1 MELLRMA
8 LLNQLW
14 TWADL
19 ILISPY
25 RWSGNPVL
33 GFFLG
38 TLVLSLWCVLIG
50 KVTGVVVWS
59 INRAHM
65 ESLERQTVTMHN
77 LSLKAILFKDK
88 ASYTACNKEAN
99 EAFGRYFF
107 AQLAAGAATL
117 WPVPF
122 ALAWMETRFNEV
134 TFPLPYPLSV
144 ITAAVGYPAVLLL
157 CYALH
162 RMLWKH
168 LSLKFHALRTAPARE
183 PRQRM
188 MTLADLGRNQD

>member
-14 TWADL
+14 IWADL

-25 RWSGNPVL
+25 RRSGNPVI

-50 KVTGVVVWS
+50 KVTGLVVWS

-65 ESLERQTVTMHN
+65 ESLERETVTMHN

-107 AQLAAGAATL
+107 AQLAASAATL
-117 WPVPF
+117 WPLPF

-134 TFPLPYPLSV
+134 TFPLPYPLNLV
-144 ITAAVGYPAVLLL
+144 VPAVGYIAIFLL
-157 CYALH
+157 CYILL
-162 RMLWKH
+162 RILLKH
-168 LSLKFHALRTAPARE
+168 LLPMFHPVRTATSRE
-183 PRQRM
+183 PRERM
-188 MTLADLGRNQD
+188 MTLADLGGNQE

>member
-1 MELLRMA
+1 MELLHMA

-25 RWSGNPVL
+25 RWSGNPVI

-50 KVTGVVVWS
+50 KASGLVVWM
-59 INRAHM
+59 INGSHM
-65 ESLERQTVTMHN
+65 GSLERETVKMHN
-77 LSLKAILFKDK
+77 LSLKAILFRDK
-88 ASYTACNKEAN
+88 ASYTACNNEAN

-122 ALAWMETRFNEV
+122 ALAWMETRFSEV
-134 TFPLPYPLSV
+134 TFPIPYPLKLV
-144 ITAAVGYPAVLLL
+144 VPAAGYIAIFLL
-157 CYALH
+157 CYILL
-162 RMLWKH
+162 RILLKH
-168 LSLKFHALRTAPARE
+168 LLPEFHPVRTATSRE
-183 PRQRM
+183 PRERM
-188 MTLADLGRNQD
+188 MTLADLGQKRD

>member
-1 MELLRMA
+1 MDVLYH
-8 LLNQLW
+8 LW
-14 TWADL
+14 IWADL

-25 RWSGNPVL
+25 RWLENPVA

-38 TLVLSLWCVLIG
+38 TLVLSLWCVLVG
-50 KVTGVVVWS
+50 QVTGLGVWVM
-59 INRAHM
+59 NRSHM
-65 ESLERQTVTMHN
+65 RSLERETVKMHN
-77 LSLKAILFKDK
+77 LSLKAILSRDK

-122 ALAWMETRFNEV
+122 ALAWMETRFSEV
-134 TFPLPYPLSV
+134 TFPLSYPLSL
-144 ITAAVGYPAVLLL
+144 ITPAVGYFAVFLVAYVLLRIL
-157 CYALH
+157 L
-162 RMLWKH
+162 KH
-168 LSLKFHALRTAPARE
+168 LFPGSHLIRTDTARE
-183 PRQRM
+183 PRESM

>member
-1 MELLRMA
+1 MTVLHD
-8 LLNQLW
+8 LW
-14 TWADL
+14 IWLDV

-25 RWSGNPVL
+25 RCSGNPVA

-38 TLVLSLWCVLIG
+38 TLVLSLWCLLIG
-50 KVTGVVVWS
+50 KVTGLAVWL
-59 INRAHM
+59 INRSHVAR
-65 ESLERQTVTMHN
+65 LERETVQMHN

-107 AQLAAGAATL
+107 AQLAAGAASL

-122 ALAWMETRFNEV
+122 ALAWMEMRFSEV
-134 TFPLPYPLSV
+134 SLPLPYPLSL
-144 ITAAVGYPAVLLL
+144 ITPAVGYLAIFLLWYVLL
-157 CYALH
+157 
-162 RMLWKH
+162 RMLLKN
-168 LSLKFHALRTAPARE
+168 LSPEFRTVRTETARE
-183 PRQRM
+183 PRERM

>member
-1 MELLRMA
+1 MA
-8 LLNQLW
+8 LLHHLW
-14 TWADL
+14 VRADL

-25 RWSGNPVL
+25 RWSGNPVA

-50 KVTGVVVWS
+50 KVTGRVVWM
-59 INRAHM
+59 INRSHM
-65 ESLERQTVTMHN
+65 ESLERKTVKMHN

-107 AQLAAGAATL
+107 AQLATGAATL

-122 ALAWMETRFNEV
+122 ALAWLETRFNEV
-134 TFPLPYPLSV
+134 TFPLQYPLSL
-144 ITAAVGYPAVLLL
+144 IAPAVGYLAIFLLWYLLL
-157 CYALH
+157 RIL
-162 RMLWKH
+162 LKN
-168 LSLKFHALRTAPARE
+168 LSPEFHAVRTETARE
-183 PRQRM
+183 PRERM

>member
-1 MELLRMA
+1 MIVLHH
-8 LLNQLW
+8 LW
-14 TWADL
+14 VWMDL

-25 RWSGNPVL
+25 RLWENPVA
-33 GFFLG
+33 GFFVG
-38 TLVLSLWCVLIG
+38 TLVLSLWCVLVG
-50 KVTGVVVWS
+50 KVSGRVVWMM
-59 INRAHM
+59 NRAHM
-65 ESLERQTVTMHN
+65 ESLERETVTMHN

-144 ITAAVGYPAVLLL
+144 VTPAAGYLAVFLL
-157 CYALH
+157 CYVLH
-162 RMLWKH
+162 RMLLKH
-168 LSLKFHALRTAPARE
+168 LSLDFRALRTEPVRE
-183 PRQRM
+183 PRERM
-188 MTLADLGRNQD
+188 MTLADLGQSQH

>member
-1 MELLRMA
+1 MA
-8 LLNQLW
+8 LLHHLW
-14 TWADL
+14 VWPDL

-25 RWSGNPVL
+25 RWSGNPVA

-50 KVTGVVVWS
+50 KVTGLVVWM
-59 INRAHM
+59 INRSHM
-65 ESLERQTVTMHN
+65 GSLERETVKMHN
-77 LSLKAILFKDK
+77 LSLKAILFRDK

-134 TFPLPYPLSV
+134 TFPLPHPLSLIRPGV
-144 ITAAVGYPAVLLL
+144 GFLAVFLLWYVLLRIL
-157 CYALH
+157 L
-162 RMLWKH
+162 KH
-168 LSLKFHALRTAPARE
+168 LSPGFHPVGTETARE
-183 PRQRM
+183 PRERM
-188 MTLADLGRNQD
+188 MTLADLSRNKD

>member
-8 LLNQLW
+8 LLHHLW
-14 TWADL
+14 VWADL

-25 RWSGNPVL
+25 RWSGNPVA

-38 TLVLSLWCVLIG
+38 TLILSLWCVLVG
-50 KVTGVVVWS
+50 KVSGGVVS
-59 INRAHM
+59 MMNRSHM
-65 ESLERQTVTMHN
+65 ESLERETVTMHN

-122 ALAWMETRFNEV
+122 ALAWMETRFSEV
-134 TFPLPYPLSV
+134 TFPLPYPLSL
-144 ITAAVGYPAVLLL
+144 ITPAVGLLAIFLLWYVLL
-157 CYALH
+157 
-162 RMLWKH
+162 RMLLKH
-168 LSLKFHALRTAPARE
+168 LSSEFHTVRTETARE
-183 PRQRM
+183 PRERM
-188 MTLADLGRNQD
+188 MTLADLGQNQD